1 MNVLVVECKLYNKPS
16 RLEEVVSMAKTIGYN
31 VVSQVQ
37 QKRKSLHHTYTIGSG
52 KLVDIKTIT
61 EEEAIDTIIFANTLS
76 SAHIFNIQRRMDRD
90 VRVIDRNLLIL
101 ELFEKRSRTIEA
113 KLQIQLARLK
123 YTFSWGREY
132 IKLKGILGEQVGWSG
147 PGDYPYKE
155 YEKAARRRI
164 SRIKTKLEDIRFKR
178 DMFRMRRRELGYP
191 IVALAG
197 YTQSGKTTLFNR
209 LTMENKNIGLGPF
222 TTLSTFA
229 RRVNPIKG
237 IAFILV
243 DSIGFIEDMHPII
256 IDAFT
261 ATLREI
267 ADADIILLFIDV
279 SKKQKILERHLI
291 SSDTILRRINIRGKI
306 LICFNKIDLVS
317 KDHLKVVQNIVSYHL
332 PGLPIIRISA
342 KRGINLS
349 NLIDKIQM
357 ILQEELPAY
366 HMNSLIPDT

>member
-16 RLEEVVSMAKTIGYN
+16 RLEEVTSMAKTIGYN
-31 VVSQVQ
+31 VVGQVQ
-37 QKRKSLHHTYTIGSG
+37 QKRKSLHHTYTIGIG
-52 KLVDIKTIT
+52 KLVEIKAII
-61 EEEAIDTIIFANTLS
+61 EEDAIDTIIFSNTLS
-76 SAHIFNIQRRMDRD
+76 SAHVFNLQRKMGRD

-132 IKLKGILGEQVGWSG
+132 IKLKGLLGEQVGWSG

-164 SRIKTKLEDIRFKR
+164 SGIKRKLEDIRFKR
-178 DMFRMRRRELGYP
+178 DLFRMRRRELGYP

-209 LTMENKNIGLGPF
+209 LAMENKKIGLGPF
-222 TTLSTFA
+222 TTLSTLA
-229 RRVNPIKG
+229 RRVSPIKG

-267 ADADIILLFIDV
+267 ADSDIILLFIDV
-279 SKKQKILERHLI
+279 SEKQKILERHLI
-291 SSDTILRRINIRGKI
+291 SSDTILKRINVRGKI

-317 KDHLKVVQNIVSYHL
+317 KDHLKDIQNIVSYHL
-332 PGLPIIRISA
+332 PGLPTIRISA
-342 KRGINLS
+342 KIGTNLS
-349 NLIDKIQM
+349 NLIEKIQIM
-357 ILQEELPAY
+357 LQDEVPTY